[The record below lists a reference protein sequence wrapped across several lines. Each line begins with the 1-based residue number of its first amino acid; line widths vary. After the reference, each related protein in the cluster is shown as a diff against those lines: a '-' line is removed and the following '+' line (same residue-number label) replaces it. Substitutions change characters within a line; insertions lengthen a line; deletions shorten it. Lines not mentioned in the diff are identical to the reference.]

1 MIFNNFGRVFPM
13 SHRTRVRSGWKLWGV
28 FVIVFGAS
36 ALAALASPGEKALAV
51 RALLDEGGRLFQA
64 HRYTEALTW
73 FERALQLDSQNADTE
88 LLSGRALLELKE
100 PLEAIDHF
108 QRSIELRPSEPLA
121 QIPLCRAYLELK
133 RFLNA
138 ASACRKASET
148 VSTSAFAFSAAG
160 SAFFELGRFEEARE
174 MFQRAIAI
182 SPGDA
187 TAYSN
192 LSSTQ
197 AAMRQLPEAVESA
210 RTAIRLRPDF
220 ADARIKLGFYFIG
233 LCSYREGIATL
244 QQVIDDNLGDERAYM
259 GIAIAEKDLG
269 QFNRAI
275 QAARKATMLSPSF
288 PLAHYILGI
297 VEFEMGDTRSALAVQ
312 ETLNSLDPA
321 LAEDYGRY
329 LRSRYIVSVDSLAVG
344 VSNR

>member
-28 FVIVFGAS
+28 FVIVFSAS

-51 RALLDEGGRLFQA
+51 RALLDEGVRLFQA
-64 HRYTEALTW
+64 RRYTEALNW
-73 FERALQLDSQNADTE
+73 FEKALQLDSQDADAE

-108 QRSIELRPSEPLA
+108 QRSIELRPSEPSA
-121 QIPLCRAYLELK
+121 QIPLCRAYLELA
-133 RFLNA
+133 RFLDA
-138 ASACRKASET
+138 ATACRKASET
-148 VSTSAFAFSAAG
+148 VTTSAFAFSAAG
-160 SAFFELGRFEEARE
+160 NAFFELGRFDEARE
-174 MFQRAIAI
+174 MFQRAIVI
-182 SPGDA
+182 SPEDA

-197 AAMRQLPEAVESA
+197 AAMGQLPEAAESV

-220 ADARIKLGFYFIG
+220 ADARIKLGFYLIG

-244 QQVIDDNLGDERAYM
+244 QQAIDDNLGDERAYM

-269 QFNRAI
+269 QFNKAI
-275 QAARKATMLSPSF
+275 QAARKATTLSPSLA
-288 PLAHYILGI
+288 LAHYILGI
-297 VEFEMGDTRSALAVQ
+297 VEFEIGDTRSALAVR

-329 LRSRYIVSVDSLAVG
+329 LRSRFVVSADGLAVG
-344 VSNR
+344 GSNR